1 MDGISLRMAAKEFA
15 KDIMKTLRVPQ
26 ADSPYLEAV
35 IIEAALFEE
44 PMKDLAIGLNGVG
57 TFYSITIKG
66 YQNLIPL
73 VRWVNT
79 FLGQNRNPMLSHVID
94 TFVQTN
100 DKNVMMVIQMDK
112 IEFRQATSE
121 SGSSA
126 TVHKIKK
133 RTE

>member
-1 MDGISLRMAAKEFA
+1 MDGISLRLAAKEFA
-15 KDIMKTLRVPQ
+15 KDIMRKLHVSQTD
-26 ADSPYLEAV
+26 APYLEAV

-44 PMKDLAIGLNGVG
+44 PMKDLLIGLNQVG

-79 FLGQNRNPMLSHVID
+79 FLGQNRNPMLSHVTD

-100 DKNVMMVIQMDK
+100 DKSVMMVIQMDK
-112 IEFRQATSE
+112 VEFRQATSE
-121 SGSSA
+121 SGGSA